1 MDRAELKARAKAQL
15 GNGIFQ
21 NTWLMAALVCFIQGA
36 IVSVASSLLNVA
48 GIVLAGPMAYGLS
61 VVFLKNARE
70 GGEIKIEDLFAGFSG
85 DFLQIFLMGLLQSL
99 FIALGS
105 VLFVIPGII
114 VSMALSMVWYI
125 KIDHPSY
132 TWKEAFA
139 ASRDMTNGR
148 KMELFIL
155 SLSFIGWMILGSLC
169 FGIGIL
175 FVMPYMN
182 ATMVQWYLAN
192 KPAEV
197 VL

>member
-1 MDRAELKARAKAQL
+1 
-15 GNGIFQ
+15 
-21 NTWLMAALVCFIQGA
+21 
-36 IVSVASSLLNVA
+36 
-48 GIVLAGPMAYGLS
+48 
-61 VVFLKNARE
+61 
-70 GGEIKIEDLFAGFSG
+70 G

-155 SLSFIGWMILGSLC
+155 SLSFIGWLILGSLC